1 MFIDVTF
8 ASTAGCSIHMWSKE
22 CYLKGDKPSTCL
34 NILAIF
40 LLLQPML
47 LLTFF
52 ATGLCLA
59 GGAHTSSFFFSAK
72 LPISQSQSLCHCRS
86 FFLSRSRTWHLFLLN
101 IIRLLSASYSSLATC
116 PWGYQLVSLTW
127 CHLQIFQ
134 DWTPLSSSLLCY
146 ICWISKGLVQILAA
160 LKFLF
165 IFR

>member
-1 MFIDVTF
+1 MQYSHVVQGVLFKGGQAKHLPKYTGYISVT
-8 ASTAGCSIHMWSKE
+8 TAHVIINLLCYWPVLGWRCSH
-22 CYLKGDKPSTCL
+22 
-34 NILAIF
+34 
-40 LLLQPML
+40 LQL
-47 LLTFF
+47 
-52 ATGLCLA
+52 
-59 GGAHTSSFFFSAK
+59 FFSAK